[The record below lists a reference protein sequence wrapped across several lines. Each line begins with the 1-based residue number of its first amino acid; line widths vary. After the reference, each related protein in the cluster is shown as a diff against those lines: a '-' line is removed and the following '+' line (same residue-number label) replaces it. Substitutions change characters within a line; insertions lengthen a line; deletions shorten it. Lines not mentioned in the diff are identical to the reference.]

1 MNPIALLGVASTGL
15 SLIRS
20 LNAAPSG
27 STKKPF
33 AEYLQENSLSA
44 TSPAEYVKNQ
54 GIHTVE
60 DLHSHLQDL
69 KNELKNKLQ
78 IESPS
83 EDANFILAFEGNGTP
98 YIENEVGQHISLP
111 QELHPFAKQIG
122 QLAYLESQMAYFPN
136 SSLWNQATL
145 MPQER
150 WNSTTL

>member
-15 SLIRS
+15 SLIKS

-33 AEYLQENSLSA
+33 AEYLKENA
-44 TSPAEYVKNQ
+44 SPTITPLEYVKNQ

-69 KNELKNKLQ
+69 KNELKSKLQ
-78 IESPS
+78 LESPH
-83 EDANFILAFEGNGTP
+83 EDANFILAFEANGTP
-98 YIENEVGQHISLP
+98 YIENEIGHHDPLP
-111 QELHPFAKQIG
+111 QELHSLAKQIG
-122 QLAYLESQMAYFPN
+122 QLAYLEAQMAYFPS
-136 SSLWNQATL
+136 SSLWNQANL

-150 WNSTTL
+150 WSSTTL